1 MKCVWRYIGAVFL
14 ALALFASCLT
24 GATAEAAAAKEYYLI
39 LDNTYSYLVSEQLYE
54 EIRHLMDGNNAQ
66 RIVDLLRQTYGSDKI
81 PEQIHTIVL
90 RVYTYDGTETGGVA
104 PELKPDGSGQ
114 ASGKTE
120 TEDPDFDILAGRLM
134 NYHGNDKVVT
144 IPDGVT
150 HISQGAFY
158 NNNKVEKI
166 VVPSSVTSVA
176 DYAFY
181 NCGRLKCIVF
191 AGKAK
196 SLGNKIIYKCSKLQN
211 IVAPKN
217 SNEWKYAAREGIRT
231 FTSDRPTF
239 GQSQV
244 HLLAGDSE
252 KLILYNAAGVVKW
265 KSSAKSVVSV
275 SSAGKIKCLKKGKAK
290 ITAAVGGRVY
300 RLTVHVSEK
309 SEDKRIDQI
318 IRTTIKKGMSTRE
331 KIKAVH
337 DWLIRNVKYDY
348 DSFLR
353 GAVPKISHTSQGAL
367 LRGIAVCDGYSK
379 AMKKILN
386 RLGIPCEIV
395 IGKCNGAGHAWNMVK
410 TDGKWLY
417 VDVTFDDPI
426 VNGKNTNTKPYYTYF
441 LKTAKQMRKDHVW
454 G

>member
-1 MKCVWRYIGAVFL
+1 MKCVWRHIGAVYL
-14 ALALFASCLT
+14 ALALLAPFLT
-24 GATAEAAAAKEYYLI
+24 GAAAEAATAKEYYLI
-39 LDNTYSYLVSEQLYE
+39 LDNTYSYMMSEQLYE
-54 EIRHLMDGNNAQ
+54 EVRRLMDEDNAQ
-66 RIVDLLRQTYGSDKI
+66 RIVDLLRQTYGSDKV

-90 RVYTYDGTETGGVA
+90 RVYTYNGTETGGVA
-104 PELKPDGSGQ
+104 PELKPDGAGQSSGI
-114 ASGKTE
+114 TE
-120 TEDPDFDILAGRLM
+120 TEDPDFDILAGRLL
-134 NYHGNDKVVT
+134 NYHGDDKVVT

-166 VVPSSVTSVA
+166 VVPSNVTSVA

-181 NCGRLKCIVF
+181 NCGRLKSIVF
-191 AGKAK
+191 AGKSK
-196 SLGNKIIYKCSKLQN
+196 SLGNKMIYKCSKLQN

-217 SNEWKYAAREGIRT
+217 SNEWKYAAKEGIRT
-231 FTSDRPTF
+231 FTTDRPTF
-239 GQSQV
+239 GQGQV

-252 KLILYNAAGVVKW
+252 KLVLYNAAGIVKW

-275 SSAGKIKCLKKGKAK
+275 SSAGKIKCLKKGKAI
-290 ITAAVGGRVY
+290 ITATDGGRVY
-300 RLTVHVSEK
+300 RLTVYVSEK
-309 SEDKRIDQI
+309 SENKRIAQI

-353 GAVPKISHTSQGAL
+353 GKVPKISHTSQGAL
-367 LRGIAVCDGYSK
+367 LRGVAVCDGYSK

-395 IGKCNGAGHAWNMVK
+395 IGRCNGAGHAWNMVK

-426 VNGKNTNTKPYYTYF
+426 VNGKNTNTKPYYMYF
-441 LKTAKQMRKDHVW
+441 LKTARQMRKDHVW